1 MTGLHVFE
9 REESYPLWLNSRW
22 QCRQNRKLSCLVE
35 QIFQARQTHTYTTYI
50 QYPLNTIIIFRGGA
64 LAECENCRLSLHQR
78 WLEKGSTATWTRS
91 CLYSL
96 QWKVRADPS
105 TDARVS
111 HKSWNVTL
119 VTLRTASW
127 HHPGTMDTLLGISP
141 MWCRSCKV
149 GVKCLLTL
157 LHLGLQHF

>member
-1 MTGLHVFE
+1 MFPRE
-9 REESYPLWLNSRW
+9 RRAIPPRLNSRW
-22 QCRQNRKLSCLVE
+22 QYRQNRTFLVE
-35 QIFQARQTHTYTTYI
+35 QNPQARQTHTYTTYTTYI

-64 LAECENCRLSLHQR
+64 LAECVNCRLWLHQR
-78 WLEKGSTATWTRS
+78 WLEKGNTATWTRS
-91 CLYSL
+91 CLCSL

-105 TDARVS
+105 TDAVS
-111 HKSWNVTL
+111 HKSWDLTL

-141 MWCRSCKV
+141 TWCRSCKV
-149 GVKCLLTL
+149 SVKCLLTL